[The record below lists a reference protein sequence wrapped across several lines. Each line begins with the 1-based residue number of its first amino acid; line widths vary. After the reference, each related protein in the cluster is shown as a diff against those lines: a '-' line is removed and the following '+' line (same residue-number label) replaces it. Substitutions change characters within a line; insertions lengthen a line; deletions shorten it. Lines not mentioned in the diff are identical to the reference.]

1 MNLNGS
7 MVGAELEHICP
18 VVSVVTN
25 ENTLGWWCGLTVVS
39 FEEKMMLDVY
49 SISCRMEGRPNN
61 LFQMLDA
68 AEENEV
74 ITGFRFFSKLHVR
87 R

>member
-1 MNLNGS
+1 M
-7 MVGAELEHICP
+7 
-18 VVSVVTN
+18 VSVVTN
-25 ENTLGWWCGLTVVS
+25 ENSLGCWCGLTVVS
-39 FEEKMMLDVY
+39 FEEQMMLDVY

-87 R
+87 I